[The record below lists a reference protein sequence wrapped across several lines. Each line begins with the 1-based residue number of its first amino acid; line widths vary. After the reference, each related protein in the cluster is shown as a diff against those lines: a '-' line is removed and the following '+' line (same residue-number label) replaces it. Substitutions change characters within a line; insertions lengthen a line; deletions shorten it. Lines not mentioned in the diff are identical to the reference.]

1 MRNAQAAARG
11 LASPPL
17 PGAPRP
23 AAAAGA
29 PHLSDDDLSAVFA
42 PLAELLLLER
52 QAARAYGE
60 RVKPYFRRAGAGLA
74 AAAPGA
80 RAAFLAARTREVGD
94 PSVPGSMNGMPPPG
108 RSGSLPAVFDGD
120 EEGALH
126 VSDSEADVVELLD

>member
-1 MRNAQAAARG
+1 LAA
-11 LASPPL
+11 PPA
-17 PGAPRP
+17 PGALPP
-23 AAAAGA
+23 AAAAAAAAGGA
-29 PHLSDDDLSAVFA
+29 PRLTDDELSSLFA

-52 QAARAYGE
+52 QALRAYGE

-74 AAAPGA
+74 AAAAPG

-94 PSVPGSMNGMPPPG
+94 PTVPGSMNGMPPPG

-126 VSDSEADVVELLD
+126 VSDGEADVVELLD